1 MSLKKFLKFGAC
13 LLPTVIVAAVSAGG
27 LLTHVPDYQAIQKDI
42 LGSFADV
49 SLEKEEEQAGVAS
62 AADDESTPETAE
74 VSAETDASSASSE
87 QAVSSV
93 SSLEPNT
100 SARPRSKTD
109 GDNDRSKVSSVS
121 RSSAVSSVSEIRT
134 AQTSRPAEQSR
145 EVSAVSRP
153 AETSREVSVVSRPT
167 DQSREVSAVSRPTDQ
182 SREVPAV
189 SRPAETSR
197 QVSVVSR
204 PAEQSHEVSK
214 VSRPT
219 EESHQVSAV
228 SEPTEEHSIVT
239 VSESSV
245 EEEPVSEAPKGRYRD
260 GTYTASADIADDSP
274 QEWFIYTL
282 QVTVKVIDGAIASV
296 NSSITWDAD
305 GDQSDNGHYVL
316 AANRSLSGK
325 IVEQQGTEGVDIV
338 SGATYSSRGILS
350 AVDEALRQ
358 AEP

>member
-1 MSLKKFLKFGAC
+1 MSLKRFLKFGAC

-49 SLEKEEEQAGVAS
+49 PLEKEEEQAGVAS

-134 AQTSRPAEQSR
+134 AQTSRPAEQ
-145 EVSAVSRP
+145 
-153 AETSREVSVVSRPT
+153 SREVSVVSRPT

>member
-49 SLEKEEEQAGVAS
+49 PLEKEEEQAGVAS

-134 AQTSRPAEQSR
+134 AQTSRPAEQ
-145 EVSAVSRP
+145 
-153 AETSREVSVVSRPT
+153 SREVSVVSRPT

-305 GDQSDNGHYVL
+305 GDQSDNGHYML

>member
-13 LLPTVIVAAVSAGG
+13 LLPTVIVAAVSVGG

-62 AADDESTPETAE
+62 AADDGSTPETAE

-100 SARPRSKTD
+100 SARSRSKTD

-167 DQSREVSAVSRPTDQ
+167 DQSREVPAVSRPTDQ
-182 SREVPAV
+182 SREV
-189 SRPAETSR
+189 
-197 QVSVVSR
+197 SVVSQ
-204 PAEQSHEVSK
+204 PTEQSHEVSK

-245 EEEPVSEAPKGRYRD
+245 EEEPVSEASKGRYRD

>member
-1 MSLKKFLKFGAC
+1 MSLKRFLKFGAC
-13 LLPTVIVAAVSAGG
+13 LLPTVIVAVVSAGG

-109 GDNDRSKVSSVS
+109 SGSDRSKVSSVS

-153 AETSREVSVVSRPT
+153 VETSREVS
-167 DQSREVSAVSRPTDQ
+167 
-182 SREVPAV
+182 AV

>member
-27 LLTHVPDYQAIQKDI
+27 LLAHVPDYQAIQKDI

-49 SLEKEEEQAGVAS
+49 SLEKEEEQAGAAS

-74 VSAETDASSASSE
+74 VSAETDASSASSG

-109 GDNDRSKVSSVS
+109 SGSDRSKVSSVS

-145 EVSAVSRP
+145 EVS
-153 AETSREVSVVSRPT
+153 VVSRPT
-167 DQSREVSAVSRPTDQ
+167 DQSREVSAVSRPVET

>member
-1 MSLKKFLKFGAC
+1 MSLKRFLKFGAC

-167 DQSREVSAVSRPTDQ
+167 DQSREVPAVSRPTDQ
-182 SREVPAV
+182 SREV
-189 SRPAETSR
+189 
-197 QVSVVSR
+197 SVVSR
-204 PAEQSHEVSK
+204 PTEQSHEVSK

>member
-134 AQTSRPAEQSR
+134 AQTSRPAEQ
-145 EVSAVSRP
+145 
-153 AETSREVSVVSRPT
+153 SREVSVVSRPT